1 MFSKPIEQPELK
13 EEKYSESYES
23 AFISFIVEFLNILFK
38 IALVNFSK
46 KNSKFTLNEN
56 FQKLFDDNNMNNMNE
71 FKNLVDQLNQELSSI
86 QNLFDLDSKDVD
98 FCQKDINFE
107 LLIDSINNCF
117 MFCENDLN
125 IDELVNNL
133 SQIFQKLIT
142 KKNIKSNNN
151 SNIIIT
157 QFHNYINCYLNN
169 IDKIKSMVSTTA
181 KFEEKKNDNTQ
192 IQDYI
197 IKIKKLEGELQ
208 NYTFRLNQKQIEIE
222 GEKKKNT
229 DLNQILAKKTNE
241 WQLQKTED
249 DNIKNT
255 LLNEIKNLKNKFE
268 NMEKNHSEEMKNM
281 EKNHSEEMK
290 NMKKNHSEEMKNMEK
305 RLSEQIKNMEKKHS
319 KEMEIVNTKIENL
332 EKENYTLKLKIAYNC
347 VQLLMKDQKL
357 EKLQELVKQVRY
369 DMNKLSDIG
378 KDLSESLNETIDVLD
393 NVKSIMDDYEFQ
405 PK

>member
-157 QFHNYINCYLNN
+157 QFHHYINCYLNN

-281 EKNHSEEMK
+281 EK
-290 NMKKNHSEEMKNMEK
+290 